1 MHLRPIG
8 PPDLSAVLD
17 LNAAEVPKVG
27 PLDADGLARLVAIC
41 DLALLAEDG
50 DGLLGMVLAL
60 APGADYGSANYGFFE
75 RRGTDHFYVDRIAV
89 TARARRQGIASA
101 LYDAVEQRA
110 GETGRGEVTCEVNV
124 VPRNDGSLRFHAA
137 RGFVEVGQQGVGNH
151 RVSLLAKPLL
161 RPNGPWQSS

>member
-1 MHLRPIG
+1 MRLRPIG
-8 PPDLSAVLD
+8 PPDLPAVLD

-27 PLDADGLARLVAIC
+27 PLDADGLARLVAMC

-60 APGADYGSANYGFFE
+60 APGAAYGSPNYGFFE
-75 RRGTDHFYVDRIAV
+75 RRGTDHLYVDRIAV

-137 RGFVEVGQQGVGNH
+137 RGFAEVGRQDVGNH
-151 RVSLLAKPLL
+151 RVSLLAKPLH
-161 RPNGPWQSS
+161 RPNGPGQS